1 METNTIAQVDVQQV
15 SSLRAGEAGGPRRSQ
30 GKERS
35 KHNALK
41 HGIFS
46 NVVLLGFESRSQF
59 DALLRGL
66 RLDLAPE
73 GMLEGILVEKLA
85 TILWRHRRLLQTESA
100 AVQSNIQHEEAE
112 KASRSDQRL
121 DLESDVERLRA
132 QHDTTSLI
140 HGIDDPHVLECCMDR
155 LLGVRMELQTIGL
168 DHETHSILLARVYGA
183 RSKDRINNDLLD
195 FYLKCRNAERASV
208 EERRKTGFLS
218 VEDCLRKFQ
227 DELAKEIQRLERLRK
242 QPISDQPSSDQ
253 SDAELRL
260 SERELWGAQSL
271 IARRWIVFSVTRQ
284 ASSERLIER
293 WASSSA
299 FRRFAAVSRWYP
311 QWMFASLRDEVRS
324 EAGRH
329 SG

>member
-1 METNTIAQVDVQQV
+1 M
-15 SSLRAGEAGGPRRSQ
+15 
-30 GKERS
+30 
-35 KHNALK
+35 
-41 HGIFS
+41 
-46 NVVLLGFESRSQF
+46 
-59 DALLRGL
+59 
-66 RLDLAPE
+66 
-73 GMLEGILVEKLA
+73 EKLA

-132 QHDTTSLI
+132 QHDTTGLI
-140 HGIDDPHVLECCMDR
+140 HGIDDPHVLECCIDR

-227 DELAKEIQRLERLRK
+227 DELAKEIQRLECLRK

-260 SERELWGAQSL
+260 SERELMGCA
-271 IARRWIVFSVTRQ
+271 VPD
-284 ASSERLIER
+284 SSEMDRLLRYE
-293 WASSSA
+293 
-299 FRRFAAVSRWYP
+299 
-311 QWMFASLRDEVRS
+311 ASLERAFDRALSQLERVQKIRRGQPVVPTMDVRVL
-324 EAGRH
+324 A
-329 SG
+329 